1 MDAKSRIEKEVAK
14 QVSKDI
20 ASLIDREF
28 AAKTAPNNKPW
39 AARKKDGVPFDNRDS
54 IRSSI
59 RVESNGSEINITST
73 KPYTGYL
80 DQGTQHIEACSIF
93 PTGKM
98 PKKWAKTIDDTIE
111 KVLENNIDD
120 LLEMVSK

>member
-28 AAKTAPNNKPW
+28 AAKTSPDNKPW

-80 DQGTQHIEACSIF
+80 DQGTQHIEARGIF
-93 PTGKM
+93 PVGKM
-98 PKKWAKTIDDTIE
+98 PKKWEKTIDNTIE
-111 KVLENNIDD
+111 KVLEKNIDD

>member
-28 AAKTAPNNKPW
+28 AAKTSPDKPW

-80 DQGTQHIEACSIF
+80 DQGTQHIEARSIF

-111 KVLENNIDD
+111 KVLKNNIDD